1 MEMSRGGLL
10 RVILLVV
17 AAFGLLVAVARR
29 LEWRCDCRWT
39 RGADAVIRGD
49 LQTVRSSIEL
59 YKIQH
64 KQQLPGTVTDV
75 SFAKAMTRGTNACG
89 SLNPGNPYGPYLT
102 KIPAN
107 RRNGLDS
114 VEIDGVLGGG
124 NYGWH
129 YDTTTGAFHADTN
142 QDTDL

>member
-1 MEMSRGGLL
+1 MEVKSGSQL

-17 AAFGLLVAVARR
+17 AVLVFFVAAARC
-29 LEWRCDCRWT
+29 LNWRCDCSRT
-39 RGADAVIRGD
+39 MSIERELCRD
-49 LQTVRSSIEL
+49 LQTVRSQIEL

-64 KQQLPGTVTDV
+64 KEGLPGTVDGV
-75 SFAKAMTRGTNACG
+75 SFVKAMTRGTNACG
-89 SLNPGNPYGPYLT
+89 FLNTGNPYGPYLT

-114 VEIDGVLGGG
+114 IEIDGVLGGG
-124 NYGWH
+124 NCGWH
-129 YDTTTGAFHADTN
+129 YNTTTGEFHADTD